1 MKQIFHLITSSNCW
15 KDFEQALALLEKT
28 EKGRAFEE
36 LTRLHLLT
44 DPIFSSKIKQIW
56 HHKDVPQK
64 IVDELGLQRPEIGVD
79 LVAKVTDGSYWAI
92 QCKFH
97 QDRTENVSYKELS
110 TFFSITEREKTYRK
124 LSHRIV
130 CTSANGVSHRVD
142 KAHPEKLAYLTS
154 MEFAKLGKDQFN
166 AFRELLS
173 GGHPTPKPY
182 DPRPHQVIALDNC
195 ETFFKDKKN
204 SRGKIIHPCGSGKS
218 LTGYWVSQRLR
229 AKTILIAVPSLALVR
244 QTLKEWT
251 REAVANGIDMDW
263 IAVCSDNDVK
273 NSDDPSM
280 QKVDL
285 GIEVDTDPQVVADFL
300 KKPTKGNKVLITT
313 YQSGRVVSQGLKKV
327 GLTFDLGIYDEAHK
341 TVGQKDKVFAHLLY
355 DENVKVKNRVF
366 MTATEKVFKGNSDEY
381 LSMDDPNIYGTI
393 IDELSFKV
401 ALEQDPPILSDYKIV
416 TTIVTK
422 DEIEQ
427 LINDN
432 NFVKSDGKG
441 WTVEG
446 GASTFASLIALRKL
460 IKERNLKHVVSFH
473 SSISRSQEFQNLN
486 AEATKADSSFSTL
499 STFHVSGKMSTG
511 KRADE
516 LERFVDA
523 EPSLIT
529 NARCLTEGV
538 DVPAIDAILF
548 ADPRQSKIDIVQ
560 AAGRALRKFD
570 GKKFGYIIVPIVLD
584 EGAENPSDDAFKQII
599 TVISAMGMSDERII
613 EEFKESIK
621 GKTGRERII
630 HIDVPEIV
638 RIKFAD
644 LISNIEIQIWDRLSF
659 GFVKGYEKLKEYVK
673 QNHNARVIQTYIDE
687 DGYNLGTW
695 VSMQRTRYGKGRLS
709 SDHIKQLES
718 IESWSWDL
726 LEEFFQEGLE
736 RMNEYVKQKN
746 NARVPSRY
754 TDEGGYKLGT
764 WARNQRTRY
773 GKGELS
779 SDRIQQLET
788 VEGWIWDYLEADFQE
803 GLQRLKGYV
812 KQKNNARVPVGYSD
826 EDGYNLG
833 TWVSMQR
840 SGYGKGEL
848 SSERIQQIESIEG
861 WVWNILEADFQEGLK
876 KLNEYVK
883 QNHNARVHGQYTDED
898 GYNLGQWVSSRRMS
912 YMRKKGEL
920 SSDHKQQLESI
931 EGWVWDPLEAD
942 FREGLQRLNE
952 YVKQN
957 HNARVTQTY
966 TDKDGYKLGGWVN
979 QQRQRYSKG
988 KLSSDRIEELKK
1000 VKGWV
1005 WDARVK

>member
-56 HHKDVPQK
+56 HHKDVSQK

-110 TFFSITEREKTYRK
+110 TFFSITEREKTYSK
-124 LSHRIV
+124 LSHRLV

-244 QTLKEWT
+244 QTLGSWT

-263 IAVCSDNDVK
+263 IAVCSDDDVK

-313 YQSGRVVSQGLKKV
+313 YQSGHVVSQGLKKV

-366 MTATEKVFKGNSDEY
+366 MTATEREFRGNSDEY

-393 IDELSFKV
+393 IDELSFKA

-422 DEIEQ
+422 DEIEKI
-427 LINDN
+427 INDN
-432 NFVKSDGKG
+432 DFVKSDGKD

-446 GASTFASLIALRKL
+446 DASTFASLIALRKL

-473 SSISRSQEFQNLN
+473 SSISRSKEFQNLN
-486 AEATKADSSFSTL
+486 AQATKADSSFGTL
-499 STFHVSGKMSTG
+499 STFHVNGKIGTG
-511 KRADE
+511 KRAAE

-538 DVPAIDAILF
+538 DVPAIDAVLF
-548 ADPRQSKIDIVQ
+548 ADPKQSKIDIVQ

-570 GKKFGYIIVPIVLD
+570 GKKFGYIIVPVVLD
-584 EGAENPSDDAFKQII
+584 ESSENPSDNAFQQII

-613 EEFKESIK
+613 EEFKEIFNGRK
-621 GKTGRERII
+621 NGKRII
-630 HIDVPEIV
+630 DFDVPEIV
-638 RIKFAD
+638 RIKFVD

-659 GFVKGYEKLKEYVK
+659 GFVKGYEKLKEYVE
-673 QNHNARVIQTYIDE
+673 QNHHARVPSGYIDE
-687 DGYNLGTW
+687 NGFKLGFWVDRQRKKYKNGKIPSDHIQQLKKIEGWTWDPIEFYFQEGLKRLKEYVKKNHHARVHQKDRDESGFNLGRW
-695 VSMQRTRYGKGRLS
+695 VLHRRNKYKKGQLS
-709 SDHIKQLES
+709 SDHI
-718 IESWSWDL
+718 
-726 LEEFFQEGLE
+726 
-736 RMNEYVKQKN
+736 
-746 NARVPSRY
+746 
-754 TDEGGYKLGT
+754 
-764 WARNQRTRY
+764 
-773 GKGELS
+773 
-779 SDRIQQLET
+779 QQLET
-788 VEGWIWDYLEADFQE
+788 F
-803 GLQRLKGYV
+803 
-812 KQKNNARVPVGYSD
+812 
-826 EDGYNLG
+826 
-833 TWVSMQR
+833 
-840 SGYGKGEL
+840 
-848 SSERIQQIESIEG
+848 
-861 WVWNILEADFQEGLK
+861 
-876 KLNEYVK
+876 
-883 QNHNARVHGQYTDED
+883 
-898 GYNLGQWVSSRRMS
+898 
-912 YMRKKGEL
+912 
-920 SSDHKQQLESI
+920 

-942 FREGLQRLNE
+942 YQTGLEKLRE
-952 YVKQN
+952 YVKKN
-957 HNARVTQTY
+957 LTARVHNYY
-966 TDKDGYKLGGWVN
+966 TDEDGFRLGAWVSFNRRNYKN
-979 QQRQRYSKG
+979 DQ
-988 KLSSDRIEELKK
+988 LSSDRIQQLEK
-1000 VKGWV
+1000 VKGWIWDPLEFDYQEGLKKLKDYV
-1005 WDARVK
+1005 EKEHNARPEHRYTNESGFKLGRWVGRQRTQYKNGKMPSDHIQQLEKVKGWIWDPLEADYQEGLKKLKEYVKQKHNTTPGRSTDESGFNLGVWVSNRRQDYKNGRLSSDHIQQLGEVKGWIWDARVK

>member
-1 MKQIFHLITSSNCW
+1 MKQIFHLIISSNCW

-56 HHKDVPQK
+56 HHSDVPQK

-142 KAHPEKLAYLTS
+142 KAHPEKLGYLTS

-166 AFRELLS
+166 AFREFLG

-244 QTLKEWT
+244 QTLGSWT

-263 IAVCSDNDVK
+263 IAVCSDDDVK

-300 KKPTKGNKVLITT
+300 QKPTKGNKVLITT
-313 YQSGRVVSQGLKKV
+313 YQSGHVVSQGLKKV

-341 TVGQKDKVFAHLLY
+341 TVGQKFSHLLY

-366 MTATEKVFKGNSDEY
+366 MTATERVFRGNSDEY

-393 IDELSFKV
+393 IDELSFKA

-446 GASTFASLIALRKL
+446 DASTFASLIALRKL

-473 SSISRSQEFQNLN
+473 SSIIRSQEFQNLN
-486 AEATKADSSFSTL
+486 AQATKADSSFGTL
-499 STFHVSGKMSTG
+499 STFHVNGKIGTG
-511 KRADE
+511 KRAAE

-538 DVPAIDAILF
+538 DVPAIDAVLF
-548 ADPRQSKIDIVQ
+548 ADPKQSKIDIVQ

-570 GKKFGYIIVPIVLD
+570 GKKFGYIIVPVVLD
-584 EGAENPSDDAFKQII
+584 ESAENPSDDAFKQII
-599 TVISAMGMSDERII
+599 TVISSMGMSDERII
-613 EEFKESIK
+613 EEFKEIVNGRK
-621 GKTGRERII
+621 NGKRII
-630 HIDVPEIV
+630 DFDVPEIV
-638 RIKFAD
+638 RVKFAE

-659 GFVKGYEKLKEYVK
+659 GWVKGYEKLKEYVN
-673 QNHNARVIQTYIDE
+673 QNQ
-687 DGYNLGTW
+687 
-695 VSMQRTRYGKGRLS
+695 
-709 SDHIKQLES
+709 
-718 IESWSWDL
+718 
-726 LEEFFQEGLE
+726 
-736 RMNEYVKQKN
+736 
-746 NARVPSRY
+746 NARVPDGY
-754 TDEGGYKLGT
+754 TDQSGFKLGSWVSMRRVFYKRGT
-764 WARNQRTRY
+764 MDLNRIH
-773 GKGELS
+773 EL
-779 SDRIQQLET
+779 EA
-788 VEGWIWDYLEADFQE
+788 VEGWIWDPQEADFQE
-803 GLQRLKGYV
+803 GLQKLKEYIEVNGDV
-812 KQKNNARVPVGYSD
+812 RVPLKYID
-826 EDGYNLG
+826 PTEFRLG
-833 TWVSMQR
+833 GWVSNRRRSYKKNTLDRVHIRELEAVEGWVWDPQEVDFQEGLQKLKEYIEVNGNVRVPARYTDPTGFRLGGWVTNCRGSYKKNTLDRVHIRQLEAVEGWVWDPQEADFQEGLQKLKEYIEVHGNVRVHAKYTDPTGFRLGGWVSNRRTSYKSGRMQPNR
-840 SGYGKGEL
+840 IREL
-848 SSERIQQIESIEG
+848 EAVEG
-861 WVWNILEADFQEGLK
+861 WVWNREEADFQEGLK
-876 KLNEYVK
+876 KLKEYVST
-883 QNHNARVHGQYTDED
+883 NGHARLPNRKVSDVFEEFP
-898 GYNLGQWVSSRRMS
+898 LGTWCANCRRS
-912 YMRKKGEL
+912 YKKGTFDVIHVREL
-920 SSDHKQQLESI
+920 EALP
-931 EGWVWDPLEAD
+931 GWVW
-942 FREGLQRLNE
+942 
-952 YVKQN
+952 
-957 HNARVTQTY
+957 
-966 TDKDGYKLGGWVN
+966 
-979 QQRQRYSKG
+979 
-988 KLSSDRIEELKK
+988 ELKK
-1000 VKGWV
+1000 
-1005 WDARVK
+1005 